1 MPCLLSFREMS
12 QRWKESGAGPL
23 AHLFGSAVQGL
34 REFDADKR
42 FVASGT
48 CQAYSGEKEPQ
59 DASSCHCGRCF
70 AFLGRQSQSMT
81 PEGGANR
88 GTKGK
93 QLPRKGQDRQKNK
106 KTEWILRR
114 LSDIK
119 RLNKG
124 RKESPTLVSLTATR
138 PTSTEITQCPSP
150 EADLGRNV
158 RLLSPACSESVCSP
172 HSFEAT
178 SRRRVSFPPH
188 FHEDP
193 GICEE
198 GANYF
203 HVENSGSPLRFS
215 SPRHHQDKNTTQEH
229 FPPAATVP
237 PLASLQTE
245 ENETRRYPARL
256 KESEEDSE
264 TMERNFQR
272 NSPRALEE
280 RVVTVQTSRQS
291 SGATRVTWLR
301 RQEISRCSP
310 PKSTAALSKSDEMSR
325 QPSLISDHD
334 AQKQLFSAAS
344 SEASGGGDAS
354 PCSFAVSQHSVGG
367 VSCEESLSG
376 VTPKSC
382 SSSSG
387 LIFASPDES
396 HAGSVEHEDTSETNS
411 TEDGQGARERMN
423 LVHGYTGSVSRSCS
437 HLPGSGP
444 DSVSSDGGW
453 PARASGGSASE
464 ASVGARND
472 SGIGAMCANKSEP
485 TPRSTGDQDDAVS
498 GCTGA
503 ANLRKSSEGEKMADT
518 LDNGEHVGHL
528 PFTAMGTAQAVSV
541 SRQAVNI
548 GKQSTCTVSSDRQD
562 TQQSSQSPSA
572 FPRVVADCGDSFSK
586 QTNGWSPRAV
596 SPQSPRAPVSPV
608 CPPNTD
614 GGEAEA
620 ATQCCRPKASVSS
633 GDRSFVPLSEKV
645 PGSSRSRPPSGQTEW
660 SSPGSSSRSQP
671 SPGLSSRHR
680 CGDSTVEESGN
691 SHTALSSPSFS
702 VDSPSEKLPPVR
714 ANNGCVS
721 PASGRGAPE
730 DLAGLDRPSLTSSP
744 CRNESE
750 TRTGSLGH
758 PGNLEWKKADD
769 STSNSHDPQSAG
781 VSPVPTQEK
790 QRPFSDEGKA
800 PKVTETASEVH
811 AEIIP
816 VKLSE
821 PETSSV
827 EVMGNR
833 HRRLFHEA
841 RRKKT
846 TTGRVDTSRESTE
859 LTSTERVLA
868 SVGEGVTFVLERG
881 AASLVHFLTETLPKL
896 VVEPDRLQTPGRA
909 RSSSLTPTKRHSS
922 HATSA
927 LPGRPHTAGGSEQ
940 WRLRSCSPAR
950 SERCRSFTSLSDW
963 GFRHSERR
971 SEASRDD
978 GVQGFQRRVQHIL
991 QEPVDRVFDPYSK
1004 KEKGQYKAHLA
1015 ASVATRLPPLPPR
1028 RASADISRGL
1038 VDRRLSFSSGPLQ
1051 SSRCRPKSTTSVRAQ
1066 KVPLLFHPR
1075 TRSASCRRPEDEE
1088 RNEGCHHS
1096 LTPRRVYRAL
1106 DSRQSPVP
1114 CGFSN
1119 GQGGALPPAD
1129 LYLTPRCMSPAHE
1142 YIRALSPVPTVPEN
1156 HDCVRVPAVHPLSVQ
1171 PGACRPVPSTARES
1185 AVAFVRASTASA
1197 NSVSSAEVLGS
1208 GGFQIHSASPRRADS
1223 YSSGVHSFS
1232 TSVPVF
1238 LAPAKP
1244 NVVPSRALSPG
1255 PRLAPVLPHFAH
1267 GEHSFGVTPHFLHPC
1282 VTGSQFSVNTH
1293 SATPS
1298 VVNPGPSP
1306 RCAFPLRAPSNSPL
1320 GRTPG
1325 AASLEVPRGCGPAD
1339 TDSVTEVGT
1348 RVKKQLDV
1356 TPGLRPCRLL
1366 AHANKPTHGWERG
1379 ETGDWTHSAMANEK
1393 LSPTKRRTPREGE
1406 TQMLTK
1412 THSTY
1417 GGAGASRIVERTDSF
1432 VPSPPASFRGDGSEY
1447 RKPPSQLRAKWLRE
1461 ELRRQKAAGELTK
1474 GNFPMDEFQDLIEP
1488 FEILD
1493 VGGVKVYKLA
1503 ADWKSPESVPPSKE
1517 WIDQNHIEGL
1527 EFAAHLEDITDVAN
1541 ELFLPATSATEIS
1554 PDDNFRSISAST
1566 RFLETN
1572 GW

>member
-1 MPCLLSFREMS
+1 MPSRLSFRALS
-12 QRWKESGAGPL
+12 QRWKEFGAGPL
-23 AHLFGSAVQGL
+23 AHLLGSAVHGA

-42 FVASGT
+42 SVASGT
-48 CQAYSGEKEPQ
+48 CQVSPGEKEPQ

-70 AFLGRQSQSMT
+70 AFLSRQSQSVA
-81 PEGGANR
+81 PEGGDNR
-88 GTKGK
+88 GNKGK
-93 QLPRKGQDRQKNK
+93 QLVRKGQDRQKNK

-124 RKESPTLVSLTATR
+124 RKESPTLLSLTATR
-138 PTSTEITQCPSP
+138 PTSTDITQCPSS

-172 HSFEAT
+172 HSLAT
-178 SRRRVSFPPH
+178 SRRRVSFHPH
-188 FHEDP
+188 FYEDP

-198 GANYF
+198 CANYF
-203 HVENSGSPLRFS
+203 HVENPGSPLRFS
-215 SPRHHQDKNTTQEH
+215 SPRHRQKKNKTQEH
-229 FPPAATVP
+229 FSPAATVP
-237 PLASLQTE
+237 RLASFRTE
-245 ENETRRYPARL
+245 ENEPRRYPAHL
-256 KESEEDSE
+256 KESNEDSE
-264 TMERNFQR
+264 TIERDFQR
-272 NSPRALEE
+272 TYSKELEE
-280 RVVTVQTSRQS
+280 CVTTVQTSRQS

-301 RQEISRCSP
+301 RHETSRYSH
-310 PKSTAALSKSDEMSR
+310 PKSTEAMSKSDEMSR

-334 AQKQLFSAAS
+334 AQKQLFSAVS
-344 SEASGGGDAS
+344 SEDSDGGDAS

-367 VSCEESLSG
+367 VSCEDSLSS

-387 LIFASPDES
+387 LIFASPDERQ
-396 HAGSVEHEDTSETNS
+396 AGSVECEDTSETNS
-411 TEDGQGARERMN
+411 TENGQEARERTTRVN
-423 LVHGYTGSVSRSCS
+423 GDAGPVSRSS
-437 HLPGSGP
+437 PHLPGSSP
-444 DSVSSDGGW
+444 DSVSSGGRRL
-453 PARASGGSASE
+453 ARTPGGSASE

-472 SGIGAMCANKSEP
+472 SGIDAECANKNEP
-485 TPRSTGDQDDAVS
+485 TPRSTGDQDDAIS

-503 ANLRKSSEGEKMADT
+503 ANLRKRSEGEEIAGNPH
-518 LDNGEHVGHL
+518 NGEYVGHL
-528 PFTAMGTAQAVSV
+528 PFTDMGTAQAVSV
-541 SRQAVNI
+541 SRQAANT
-548 GKQSTCTVSSDRQD
+548 GKQSTCAVYNNHHD
-562 TQQSSQSPSA
+562 TPQSSQSPSA
-572 FPRVVADCGDSFSK
+572 FPRVVADCGDSLSK
-586 QTNGWSPRAV
+586 QGNGWSPRAV
-596 SPQSPRAPVSPV
+596 PPLSPRAPVSPV

-620 ATQCCRPKASVSS
+620 ATQCCRPTASVSS

-645 PGSSRSRPPSGQTEW
+645 PGSSRSLPPSGQTEW
-660 SSPGSSSRSQP
+660 SSPGSPSRSQP

-680 CGDSTVEESGN
+680 CGESTAEESGD
-691 SHTALSSPSFS
+691 SHTALSSPNFS

-714 ANNGCVS
+714 ANNVCVS

-730 DLAGLDRPSLTSSP
+730 DLPGLDRPSLTSSP

-750 TRTGSLGH
+750 GCAGSLGQ
-758 PGNLEWKKADD
+758 PGNLEGRKVDE
-769 STSNSHDPQSAG
+769 STSNSHDPQRAG

-800 PKVTETASEVH
+800 PKVTETASEVQ
-811 AEIIP
+811 AEKLPI
-816 VKLSE
+816 KLSE

-827 EVMGNR
+827 EVISNR
-833 HRRLFHEA
+833 QRRLLSEA
-841 RRKKT
+841 GRKNT
-846 TTGRVDTSRESTE
+846 TRSVDMSRGSTE

-881 AASLVHFLTETLPKL
+881 AASLVDFLTETLPKL
-896 VVEPDRLQTPGRA
+896 VVEPNRLQNPGRT
-909 RSSSLTPTKRHSS
+909 RPSSLTPTKRHSS

-927 LPGRPHTAGGSEQ
+927 LSGRPHTAGGSEQ
-940 WRLRSCSPAR
+940 WRPRSCSPAR

-971 SEASRDD
+971 SEASKDD
-978 GVQGFQRRVQHIL
+978 WDQGVQRRMQDIL
-991 QEPVDRVFDPYSK
+991 QEPVDRVFDPHGRK
-1004 KEKGQYKAHLA
+1004 GKGQDKAHPA

-1038 VDRRLSFSSGPLQ
+1038 VDRRLSFSPGPLQ

-1066 KVPLLFHPR
+1066 KVPLPSHPR

-1088 RNEGCHHS
+1088 RDVGCRHS
-1096 LTPRRVYRAL
+1096 LTPRPVYQAL
-1106 DSRQSPVP
+1106 ASRQSLVP
-1114 CGFSN
+1114 SGFSN
-1119 GQGGALPPAD
+1119 GQCGALLPAD
-1129 LYLTPRCMSPAHE
+1129 LHLRPRCMSPAQV

-1156 HDCVRVPAVHPLSVQ
+1156 HNCVRVPAVHPFSLQ
-1171 PGACRPVPSTARES
+1171 PSACRPVPSVARES
-1185 AVAFVRASTASA
+1185 AVAFVRPSSASA
-1197 NSVSSAEVLGS
+1197 NNVSSAGVLGS
-1208 GGFQIHSASPRRADS
+1208 GSSQIHSASPRRADT

-1244 NVVPSRALSPG
+1244 NGVPSRAQSPG
-1255 PRLAPVLPHFAH
+1255 PRLAPVHPHFAH
-1267 GEHSFGVTPHFLHPC
+1267 GKHSFGVTPHFLHPC
-1282 VTGSQFSVNTH
+1282 LTGSQFSVNTH

-1298 VVNPGPSP
+1298 VVHPGQSR
-1306 RCAFPLRAPSNSPL
+1306 RCAFPLRAPLNSPL
-1320 GRTPG
+1320 GHTTG
-1325 AASLEVPRGCGPAD
+1325 AAFLEVPRGCGLAD

-1348 RVKKQLDV
+1348 CVKKQRGV
-1356 TPGLRPCRLL
+1356 APGLRPCRLL
-1366 AHANKPTHGWERG
+1366 AQANKPAHGWERG
-1379 ETGDWTHSAMANEK
+1379 ETGNWTHSAMANGK
-1393 LSPTKRRTPREGE
+1393 LSPTERKTSREGE

-1412 THSTY
+1412 THSTD

-1432 VPSPPASFRGDGSEY
+1432 VPSPPASFRGDGSDY
-1447 RKPPSQLRAKWLRE
+1447 RNPPSQLRAKWLRE
-1461 ELRRQKAAGELTK
+1461 ELCRQKAAGELTK
-1474 GNFPMDEFQDLIEP
+1474 ENFPMDEFQDLVEP

-1503 ADWKSPESVPPSKE
+1503 ADWNSPESVPPSNE
-1517 WIDQNHIEGL
+1517 WIDQNHMEGL
-1527 EFAAHLEDITDVAN
+1527 EFTAHLEDITDVAN

-1554 PDDNFRSISAST
+1554 SDDNFRFISANT